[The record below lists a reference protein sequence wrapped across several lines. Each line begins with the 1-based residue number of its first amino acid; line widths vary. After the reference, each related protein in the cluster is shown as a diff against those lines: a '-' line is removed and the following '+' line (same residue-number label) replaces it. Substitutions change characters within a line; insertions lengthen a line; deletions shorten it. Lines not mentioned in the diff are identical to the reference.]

1 MSKYPLSDP
10 LSCGL
15 FPKAVKEVLAEACAC
30 SSLFVTAC
38 EGMCFSFNY
47 IVGAVELCL
56 TEALIAVSH

>member
-1 MSKYPLSDP
+1 M
-10 LSCGL
+10 
-15 FPKAVKEVLAEACAC
+15 AVKEVQRCAGSDACPG
-30 SSLFVTAC
+30 LFVTAS